1 MSDRSANQEQRNR
14 SHIFDSEVST
24 LNGEACDD
32 LAVVLKGCSLSQPE
46 QPEASRFHKKV
57 GYTVKDEVS

>member
-1 MSDRSANQEQRNR
+1 M
-14 SHIFDSEVST
+14 
-24 LNGEACDD
+24 EALGD
-32 LAVVLKGCSLSQPE
+32 LALVLMSSSLWQPE

>member
-1 MSDRSANQEQRNR
+1 M
-14 SHIFDSEVST
+14 
-24 LNGEACDD
+24 EALGD
-32 LAVVLKGCSLSQPE
+32 LAVVLKGCSLWQPE